1 VNASKWDTDYEWKA
15 VALLTVGFGL
25 VGLDRW
31 IIAPM
36 FPAIAPDLH
45 LDYQDLGNIIG
56 ALGLAWGISAIVLGG
71 ISDRVGRKRVLIPA
85 IVAFSLLSGFSGMAG
100 GMLPLLL
107 MRGLMGVTEG
117 AFCPTSFA
125 ATAEAS
131 KPSRRG
137 LNQGIQQSTFALF
150 GLAFAPIIATHL
162 LHVMSWRWVFIVVA
176 IPGLITALLLALV
189 IREPAALGHGD
200 AAAGSGDAAAGSGD
214 AAAGSG
220 DAAAAEGSGDATLEA
235 AVRPSFKDLFRH
247 RNVALG
253 MLALLCAMTG
263 IFVLSA
269 LTPSY
274 LTDYLKISGPQM
286 GFVIS
291 AIGFGGFFGQF
302 GLPGLSDLFGRRV
315 MAVAGFSVGA
325 VFLWLFTH
333 TGANPP
339 LLFAFLFG
347 TTIFAFGLFAL
358 ITGPIATE
366 AAPLGRISS
375 AAGLIVGAGE
385 IFGGGVAPAI
395 AGAIA
400 QRYGI
405 QFVPYFALAG
415 LVLGAVVSL
424 FLRETAPRKVAES
437 STVSRNG
444 RGIAGRRIA

>member
-1 VNASKWDTDYEWKA
+1 
-15 VALLTVGFGL
+15 
-25 VGLDRW
+25 
-31 IIAPM
+31 
-36 FPAIAPDLH
+36 
-45 LDYQDLGNIIG
+45 
-56 ALGLAWGISAIVLGG
+56 
-71 ISDRVGRKRVLIPA
+71 
-85 IVAFSLLSGFSGMAG
+85 MAG
-100 GMLPLLL
+100 SL
-107 MRGLMGVTEG
+107 MALVVIRGVMGVTEG

-150 GLAFAPIIATHL
+150 GLAFAPIIATQL
-162 LHVMSWRWVFIVVA
+162 LHEMSWRWVFVMVA
-176 IPGLITALLLALV
+176 IPGLITALLLAFV
-189 IREPAALGHGD
+189 IREPATMRRAVGD
-200 AAAGSGDAAAGSGD
+200 RSAPR
-214 AAAGSG
+214 
-220 DAAAAEGSGDATLEA
+220 
-235 AVRPSFKDLFRH
+235 VPVMQMFRH
-247 RNVALG
+247 RNVTIG
-253 MLALLCAMTG
+253 MLSLLCAMTG

-269 LTPSY
+269 LTPNY
-274 LTDYLKISGPQM
+274 LTDYLKLSGPQM

-315 MAVAGFSVGA
+315 MAVIGFAVGA
-325 VFLWLFTH
+325 LFLWAFIH

-339 LLFAFLFG
+339 LLFALLFG

-366 AAPLGRISS
+366 AAPLGMISTV
-375 AAGLIVGAGE
+375 AGVIIGSGE

-405 QFVPYFALAG
+405 QYVPYFALGG

-424 FLRETAPRKVAES
+424 FLRETAPRKTLGV
-437 STVSRNG
+437 TLH
-444 RGIAGRRIA
+444 